1 MLKKYSVGVFPPVYD
16 VDMIGKEIGLVLE
29 DNLYGYK
36 QKFRVSKLFGD
47 VVEFIP
53 SNNLDSGLV
62 TVVGCLNPHKIT
74 NITTKNCTMVLFP
87 TPEYTEGLTRVLES
101 LQGSVFTLENYIS
114 LLERNYKTSLM
125 IEKDFIKTDI
135 CNWLELLNK
144 KSMMA
149 LRCSSLNLWDY
160 TIESCPNVL
169 LDSTDYMIEF
179 FKEVIVD
186 GEVYR
191 ANIGWYITEDEED
204 GQCIERLHTLAS
216 DTEIELSE
224 GKCLRVNYNRKR
236 FIKDLSLLT
245 PVTKEELLILDS
257 LGDSLIKN
265 NLTTPEIVKVFSIV
279 Q

>member
-1 MLKKYSVGVFPPVYD
+1 MLRGYSIGVFPPVYD
-16 VDMIGKEIGLVLE
+16 VDMIGKEIGLVLKA
-29 DNLYGYK
+29 NLYDYK

-53 SNNLDSGLV
+53 SNKLDSSLI

-74 NITTKNCTMVLFP
+74 NITTKACTMVLFP
-87 TPEYTEGLTRVLES
+87 TPEYTEGLTKVLNR
-101 LQGSVFTLENYIS
+101 LQGSVFTLENYVS
-114 LLERNYKTSLM
+114 LLESNYKTSLM
-125 IEKDFIKTDI
+125 LEKEFVKTDI
-135 CNWLELLNK
+135 SNWLELINK
-144 KSMMA
+144 KSLMA
-149 LRCSSLNLWDY
+149 LRCSSLNLWEYNVDS
-160 TIESCPNVL
+160 IPNVL
-169 LDSTDYMIEF
+169 CNSTDYMLEF
-179 FKEVIVD
+179 FKEVVVN
-186 GEVYR
+186 GETYH
-191 ANIGWYITEDEED
+191 ANIGWYIKEDEED

-245 PVTKEELLILDS
+245 TVTKEELLILDS

-265 NLTTPEIVKVFSIV
+265 NLTTPEVVNVFSIM

>member
-1 MLKKYSVGVFPPVYD
+1 MLRGYSIGVFPPVYD
-16 VDMIGKEIGLVLE
+16 VDMIGKEIGLVLKA
-29 DNLYGYK
+29 NLYDYK

-53 SNNLDSGLV
+53 SNKLDSSLI

-74 NITTKNCTMVLFP
+74 NITTKDCTMVLFP
-87 TPEYTEGLTRVLES
+87 TPEYTEGLTKVLNR
-101 LQGSVFTLENYIS
+101 LQGSVFTLENYVS
-114 LLERNYKTSLM
+114 LLESNYKTSLM
-125 IEKDFIKTDI
+125 LEKEFVKTDI
-135 CNWLELLNK
+135 SNWLELLNK
-144 KSMMA
+144 KSLMA
-149 LRCSSLNLWDY
+149 LRCSSLNLWEY
-160 TIESCPNVL
+160 TVDSIPNVL
-169 LDSTDYMIEF
+169 CNSTDYMIEF
-179 FKEVIVD
+179 FKEVVVN
-186 GEVYR
+186 GETYR

-245 PVTKEELLILDS
+245 TVTKEELLILDS

-265 NLTTPEIVKVFSIV
+265 NLTTPEVVNVFSIM

>member
-1 MLKKYSVGVFPPVYD
+1 MLRGYSIGVFPPVYD
-16 VDMIGKEIGLVLE
+16 VDMIGKEIGLVLKA
-29 DNLYGYK
+29 NLYDYK

-53 SNNLDSGLV
+53 SNKLDSSLI

-74 NITTKNCTMVLFP
+74 NITTKDCTMVLFP
-87 TPEYTEGLTRVLES
+87 TPEYTEGLTKVLNR
-101 LQGSVFTLENYIS
+101 LQGSVFTLENYVS
-114 LLERNYKTSLM
+114 LLESNYKTSLM
-125 IEKDFIKTDI
+125 LEKEFVKTDI
-135 CNWLELLNK
+135 SNWLELLNK
-144 KSMMA
+144 KSLMA
-149 LRCSSLNLWDY
+149 LRCSSLNLWEY
-160 TIESCPNVL
+160 TVDSIPNVL
-169 LDSTDYMIEF
+169 FNSTDYMIEF
-179 FKEVIVD
+179 FKEVVVN
-186 GEVYR
+186 GETYR

-245 PVTKEELLILDS
+245 TVTKEELLILDS

-265 NLTTPEIVKVFSIV
+265 NLTTPEVVNVFSIM